1 MSMRVVHRIDEL
13 RETLAPFRRT
23 AFVPTMGNL
32 HDGHVSLVRIARDAG
47 DAVVASI
54 FVNRLQFAPH
64 EDFESYPRTFDRDS
78 EQLRRAGCDVLFAPD
93 ETQLYPVAQDFRIAT
108 PHGLGDILEGEF
120 RPGFF
125 EGVATVV
132 MKLFGCVQ
140 PAITVFGAKD
150 YQQLMVVRRLVEQF
164 NLPIRVLAGP
174 TVREDDGLA
183 MSSRNG
189 YLDAAQRTEAPA
201 LHRALRT
208 LAQNAQRLAQA
219 AVGNA
224 PAARAAALERALADI
239 VSAEGAA
246 MHALRSR
253 GWSPD
258 YVTVRRRVDLAPPTG
273 DDLSRDDALVALGA
287 AKIGNTRLIDNLEF

>member
-1 MSMRVVHRIDEL
+1 MNMRVVRRIDEL
-13 RETLAPFRRT
+13 RDTLATYRRA

-32 HDGHVSLVRIARDAG
+32 HEGHLSLVRMARDAG

-54 FVNRLQFAPH
+54 FVNRLQFAPS
-64 EDFESYPRTFDRDS
+64 EDFDSYPRTFERDR
-78 EQLRRAGCDVLFAPD
+78 EQLQRAGCDVLFAPD
-93 ETQLYPVAQDFRIAT
+93 EQQLYPVAQEFRIAT

-140 PAITVFGAKD
+140 PAIAVFGAKD

-189 YLDAAQRTEAPA
+189 YLDAAQRAEAPA
-201 LHRALRT
+201 LHGALRT
-208 LAQNAQRLAQA
+208 LAQHVQRLTRIA
-219 AVGNA
+219 AGAA
-224 PAARAAALERALADI
+224 PAARTAAFERALADI
-239 VSAEGAA
+239 VSAEDSAA
-246 MHALRSR
+246 HALRSR
-253 GWSPD
+253 GWLPD
-258 YVTVRRRVDLAPPTG
+258 YVTVRRRADLAPPAAA
-273 DDLSRDDALVALGA
+273 DLSRADSLVVLGA
-287 AKIGNTRLIDNLEF
+287 AKLGGTRLIDNLEF